1 MARASTIPRAAGPQA
16 RCEEMPG
23 QSPLPSGASV
33 WAHMASVCIALASAR
48 HKATSNFKGAG
59 KAVPAAPRR
68 RTGNLGTNRVTSEGE
83 FEMMVL
89 V

>member
-1 MARASTIPRAAGPQA
+1 
-16 RCEEMPG
+16 
-23 QSPLPSGASV
+23 
-33 WAHMASVCIALASAR
+33 MASVCIALASAR

-59 KAVPAAPRR
+59 KAVPAAPGR